1 MIFQICC
8 ILVFVNTI
16 MVQCSSLNGFQSPK
30 YAKFSFYST
39 TKFIPT
45 VNGPSSISL
54 NNNLALPVVLK
65 QKHET
70 LLKALK
76 TRHSSNPKL
85 RSLEDF
91 SSSLYE
97 DEPQFFCGETLSN
110 AVEYYCVNI
119 KGTSVYGPG
128 NDDDDNFV
136 IRKLKSKREYNT
148 DEYQDSFQGN
158 LNNRT
163 YQNIHFIHYFS

>member
-1 MIFQICC
+1 MIFQTCC
-8 ILVFVNTI
+8 ILVFFNTI
-16 MVQCSSLNGFQSPK
+16 MVQCSSLNGFHNPK

-45 VNGPSSISL
+45 VNGPPSISL
-54 NNNLALPVVLK
+54 SNHLALPVVLK
-65 QKHET
+65 RKHDT

-91 SSSLYE
+91 SSSSLYE

-128 NDDDDNFV
+128 NDDDDDNFV
-136 IRKLKSKREYNT
+136 IRKLKSKREDNK

-158 LNNRT
+158 LNNT
-163 YQNIHFIHYFS
+163 TNENN